1 MKTSR
6 FLSFTQ
12 TTKPDV
18 IRASPYKERISD
30 EGAVRSYKQ
39 LTWVE
44 RAFRSMKTMDPQ
56 VRVLEDGSPVHSF
69 DLHCL

>member
-39 LTWVE
+39 LSW
-44 RAFRSMKTMDPQ
+44 
-56 VRVLEDGSPVHSF
+56 
-69 DLHCL
+69 